1 MCCMTKILGFGIRRS
16 ELYPLLLFNIYETYG
31 FWASVSSSIKWE
43 ITIYHSSEGGGRN
56 HLREMVVK

>member
-43 ITIYHSSEGGGRN
+43 ITIYHSLEGGGRN